1 MTIQPLTQKSESTLG
16 QVWDDFDVVL
26 NMGHTKI
33 AEDLIVRA
41 QYLSTELLISDFQVK
56 CIIDKDEEDYLSIE
70 KDEVESRIRGYV
82 FEGYV
87 VSVDVLDHKVTII
100 AKDQ

>member
-1 MTIQPLTQKSESTLG
+1 MDRLDS
-16 QVWDDFDVVL
+16 DVVL
-26 NMGHTKI
+26 NMDHIKI

-41 QYLSTELLISDFQVK
+41 QYLSSELLISDFQVK
-56 CIIDKDEEDYLSIE
+56 CIIDENEGDYISIE

-87 VSVDVLDHKVTII
+87 VSVDVFDHKVTII